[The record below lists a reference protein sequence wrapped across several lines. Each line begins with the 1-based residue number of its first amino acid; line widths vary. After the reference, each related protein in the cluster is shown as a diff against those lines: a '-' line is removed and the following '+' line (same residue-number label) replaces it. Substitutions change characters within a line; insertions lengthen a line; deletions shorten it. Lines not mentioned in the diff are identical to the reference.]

1 MKGTKTYHFFQEK
14 GAIFLRKGLLLLF
27 FVYITVIFM
36 LQHVHHIHLQ
46 RQLHETQKQIIEARR
61 KNTELRAKVRE
72 MNSDAYIEQKAREDL
87 GMIRPGELPFLPI
100 IGK

>member
-1 MKGTKTYHFFQEK
+1 MISILQNVHYVHLKRQEQE
-14 GAIFLRKGLLLLF
+14 IS
-27 FVYITVIFM
+27 
-36 LQHVHHIHLQ
+36 
-46 RQLHETQKQIIEARR
+46 RQIGEARR
-61 KNTELRAKVRE
+61 KNATLRSEVRK